1 MDWYRW
7 WHGTYTDP
15 KFQMVA
21 NDCDISLACVLG
33 IWSAMLEQASSSDP
47 RGSFK
52 FDPEVMTFHLGIDC
66 VTPCNAMKRRGLL
79 HETGEMLHV
88 VNWEKRQPKR
98 ERDDNSTDRV
108 RSWRESK
115 KNDVTPCN
123 AMQHHETPRGD
134 KSRGDKSKE
143 ETTLSCKQDDAL
155 TSSHEVID
163 FLNSK
168 TGCHYRKT
176 GTTQKFVLARLKDG
190 YSVQD
195 MKTVIAKKCREWIND
210 PAMVSYLRPK
220 TLFNATNFENYHGQ
234 CVEVPND

>member
-1 MDWYRW
+1 MPRARNIKPSFFTNEVIGQLDPIVSLLFIGLWCLADKDGTLEDRPLRIKAELFPYRD
-7 WHGTYTDP
+7 GLDVNGYLTVLQRAGFIVRYE
-15 KFQMVA
+15 V
-21 NDCDISLACVLG
+21 ACVGYIHILNFHKHQHPHHTENSKG
-33 IWSAMLEQASSSDP
+33 YPKPPQECLLTPLTNGCTPSDSLIP
-47 RGSFK
+47 DSLIP
-52 FDPEVMTFHLGIDC
+52 DS
-66 VTPCNAMKRRGLL
+66 N
-79 HETGEMLHV
+79 
-88 VNWEKRQPKR
+88 
-98 ERDDNSTDRV
+98 
-108 RSWRESK
+108 
-115 KNDVTPCN
+115 
-123 AMQHHETPRGD
+123 
-134 KSRGDKSKE
+134 
-143 ETTLSCKQDDAL
+143 TLSCKQDDTL
-155 TSSHEVID
+155 TSSSHEVID